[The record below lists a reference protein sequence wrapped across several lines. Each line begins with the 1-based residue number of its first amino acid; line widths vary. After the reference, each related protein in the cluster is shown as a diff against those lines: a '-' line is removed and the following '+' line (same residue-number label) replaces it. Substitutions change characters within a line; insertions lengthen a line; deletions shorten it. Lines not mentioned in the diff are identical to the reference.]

1 MSLIQKAEWCKQQV
15 VMHRNYAEIAKQAG
29 ISKGWVAKFAT
40 NRINNPGILYIQKL
54 VDYFN
59 AQLY

>member
-1 MSLIQKAEWCKQQV
+1 
-15 VMHRNYAEIAKQAG
+15 MHRNYAGIAKQTG

-59 AQLY
+59 AELY